1 MNTPQPA
8 FTAIVLAADRGPNDP
23 VARAAGVPCKSLTPV
38 DGTPLIFR
46 VLGAL
51 AASREV
57 EQRILCGPPKA
68 ILDQEPKLGALIA
81 SEDVK
86 WFENQATPS
95 LSALHVMQSV
105 PEETP
110 VLLTTGDHALLSPH
124 VVDYF
129 CGEAQRSGCD
139 VVVALA
145 RHETVT
151 AAYPETSRT
160 AYRFKDGSYCSCNL
174 FAFLTPQSR
183 TVPSFWRQVEQQRKN
198 PLRVINALGWITVI
212 RYLIGSLT
220 MAEALDRISH
230 RLGIRAG
237 IVVMPF
243 PEAAIDVD
251 SVSDWH
257 FVEQITAQTSA

>member
-1 MNTPQPA
+1 MDTVQQF
-8 FTAIVLAADRGPNDP
+8 FTAVVLAADREAENP
-23 VARAAGVPCKSLTPV
+23 VAKAAGVRCKSLAPIN
-38 DGTPLIFR
+38 GTPMIFR
-46 VLGAL
+46 VLEAL
-51 AASREV
+51 SSSGRV
-57 EQRILCGPPKA
+57 KDRLICGPPTT
-68 ILDQEPKLGALIA
+68 IMEQEPMLSEYIA
-81 SEDVK
+81 AGKVD
-86 WFENQATPS
+86 WMENQATPS

-110 VLLTTGDHALLSPH
+110 VLLTTSDHALLSPH

-151 AAYPETSRT
+151 AAYPETNRT

-183 TVPSFWRQVEQQRKN
+183 TVPSFWRRVEQHRKN

-220 MAEALDRISH
+220 LAEALDRISH
-230 RLGIRAG
+230 RLGFRAG

-257 FVEQITAQTSA
+257 FVEQIAAQTSA